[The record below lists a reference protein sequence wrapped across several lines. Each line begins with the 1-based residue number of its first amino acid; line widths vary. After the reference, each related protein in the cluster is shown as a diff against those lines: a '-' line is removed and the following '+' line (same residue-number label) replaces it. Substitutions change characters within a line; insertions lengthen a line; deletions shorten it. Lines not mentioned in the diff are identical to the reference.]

1 MTSPSPGRSRANAG
15 LRVAVCLALLGGS
28 GCASAN
34 YAPGV
39 APVGPY
45 RNAQAIV
52 DRADSLSWADVEDV
66 EALVGSLPEGVEVR
80 GAELVVDRER
90 YELLGQ
96 VTASPEGN
104 LFSRFGAWFYDY
116 PEDESWRKPFCYWQV
131 PLVWV
136 TLTFYAWLSPLQYP
150 CRVVDGSSASA
161 IEARKHRLV
170 ETLRKATKALGGNLV
185 VVTSFG
191 RTQLVVAGTSQ
202 LLDTA
207 EMTRAEGFALR
218 AKRPLRVP

>member
-1 MTSPSPGRSRANAG
+1 MTRTSGAQPAPSAGRAS
-15 LRVAVCLALLGGS
+15 LLVLALLGGA

-52 DRADSLSWADVEDV
+52 DRADSMSWRDVQDV
-66 EALVGSLPEGVEVR
+66 QALIGSQPEGVELR
-80 GAELVVDRER
+80 GAELVVDPGR

-96 VTASPEGN
+96 VTASPEGSV
-104 LFSRFGAWFYDY
+104 FSRFGAWFYDY
-116 PEDESWRKPFCYWQV
+116 PEDESWRKPYCYWQV

-136 TLTFYAWLSPLQYP
+136 TLTFYAWFSPLQYP
-150 CRVVDGSSASA
+150 CRVVDGSSASD
-161 IEARKHRLV
+161 IEARKHRLI
-170 ETLRKATKALGGNLV
+170 ETLRKGTKALGGNLV
-185 VVTSFG
+185 VVASFG

-202 LLDTA
+202 VLDTT

-218 AKRPLRVP
+218 VKLRTPEE